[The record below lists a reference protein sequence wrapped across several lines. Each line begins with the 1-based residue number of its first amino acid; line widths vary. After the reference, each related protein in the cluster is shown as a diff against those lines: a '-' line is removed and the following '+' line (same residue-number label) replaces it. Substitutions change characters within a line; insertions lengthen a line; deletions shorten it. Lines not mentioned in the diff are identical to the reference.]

1 MKKTFSIWLFCLSLC
16 VTASLSAVAQ
26 DATYSNKNALPEIGV
41 VASDAISLDKEM
53 IVGDAVMRQMRGQS
67 PVIADP
73 VLDEYL
79 QDLGNR
85 LVIHAENAKFPF
97 EFFFEFFCGV
107 VFFFLGK
114 GGGGSFFF

>member
-1 MKKTFSIWLFCLSLC
+1 MKKRLSQKLL
-16 VTASLSAVAQ
+16 VLSFLITASLSSIAQ
-26 DATYSNKNALPEIGV
+26 SVSYTNKNALPEIGV

-67 PVIADP
+67 PLIADP

-97 EFFFEFFCGV
+97 R
-107 VFFFLGK
+107 FFLGR
-114 GGGGSFFF
+114 